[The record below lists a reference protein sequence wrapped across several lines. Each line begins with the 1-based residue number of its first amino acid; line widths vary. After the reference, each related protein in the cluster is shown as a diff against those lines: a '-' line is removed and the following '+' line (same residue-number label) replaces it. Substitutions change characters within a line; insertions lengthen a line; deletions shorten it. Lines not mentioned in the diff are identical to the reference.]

1 MTIKSQI
8 VSGPRSRLATA
19 IMSTM
24 AHAGSFTDM
33 LIHEGHP
40 ILLKSAK
47 GNVSIADLGLPG
59 GDMIVEASDIKHFF
73 TYYVESTPGSVR
85 SGDYWESEIIPVLS
99 NQQAV
104 NRSVSTPGA
113 QYLRFS
119 LICHQRGKLAM
130 VVRVTTP
137 PPELDMVGL
146 TPQIVNRIKTK
157 PRGLLIITG
166 PTASGKTSTALSIL
180 NWLNHNRPGHLLT
193 VEDPIEF
200 PLVKDKC
207 VITQREVGVDVTS
220 FGQGLRDAM
229 RLSPDAILAG
239 EVRDKDTAEMAVMGG
254 ESGALM
260 IVTTHGSSVTGTMRK
275 ILTMTGD
282 QSSAM
287 REVMAGCLIGVVRQ
301 ELVPVADKSGYL
313 MVCDSLHMTSEV
325 RESVEKGDWSTLD
338 KMTDNAA
345 MPSPNFVP
353 MSTQLR
359 YLAGKNLINKDVM
372 DELGVKP
379 ISSIDE

>member
-1 MTIKSQI
+1 
-8 VSGPRSRLATA
+8 
-19 IMSTM
+19 
-24 AHAGSFTDM
+24 M
-33 LIHEGHP
+33 LIHEGQP
-40 ILLKSAK
+40 IRLKSAK
-47 GNVSIADLGLPG
+47 GNINVSELGLAG
-59 GDMIVEASDIKHFF
+59 GDLIVEASDIKHFF
-73 TYYVESTPGSVR
+73 TYYVESTPGVGR
-85 SGDYWESEIIPVLS
+85 PGDYWEREILPVLAQ
-99 NQQAV
+99 QQAI
-104 NRSVSTPGA
+104 NRSVSTTGA

-119 LICHQRGKLAM
+119 LIQHQRGKLAM

-193 VEDPIEF
+193 VEDPIEY
-200 PLVKDKC
+200 PLVGDKC
-207 VITQREVGVDVTS
+207 VITQREVGVDVSS
-220 FGQGLRDAM
+220 FGAGLRDAM

-239 EVRDKDTAEMAVMGG
+239 EVRDKDTAEAAVMGG

-282 QSSAM
+282 NSVAM

-313 MVCDSLHMTSEV
+313 MVCDSLHMTAEV
-325 RESVEKGDWSTLD
+325 RAFVERGDWSTLD
-338 KMTDNAA
+338 RMTDNAA

-359 YLAGKNLINKDVM
+359 FLAQKRLIEKGVM
-372 DELGVKP
+372 DDLGVKP
-379 ISSIDE
+379 ISSDDE